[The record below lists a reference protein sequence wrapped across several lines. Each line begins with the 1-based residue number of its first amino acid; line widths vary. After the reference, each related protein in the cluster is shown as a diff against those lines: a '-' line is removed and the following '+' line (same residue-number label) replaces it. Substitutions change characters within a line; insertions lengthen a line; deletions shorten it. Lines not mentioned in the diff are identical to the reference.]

1 MSMMSQS
8 RLDAALAGMAAH
20 GAPVGPAVTAA
31 AFTKGF
37 DLDAIRGA
45 RSLSELAT
53 QSPGRRGQPMIPVG
67 KPLSSIWE
75 ALSTAGGVLSL
86 FDQLAGGSPNGS
98 TTDAFNDQCEHERE
112 VERARCA
119 EASAL
124 DALER
129 VNDACIVTVVAI
141 AEKMQGAAK
150 AALSVLGVSAGPLI
164 SAMGLAAVTSVTG
177 LLSMRNS
184 AMSGLLSKLLVDM
197 APPADP
203 GCSDD
208 PVCKNP
214 RPECGEE
221 PNKPDEPKQECPKQ
235 NPDVEEPGTPAPQ
248 QPQPQQHG
256 QLQQQGHSQG
266 QQQEQQQEQPKCPDT
281 SPPQTVPSQSTPSQS
296 APSQGAMVNPSSSCP
311 PPSPPGAGVVQSLV
325 GEISA
330 GVTAG
335 ISAGITAGIEAAA
348 GTWNEAVTTV
358 EQAVQHSVP
367 AGECPQTPA
376 CPEQPPVEE
385 CVPSAV
391 ADECPP
397 EPGPETEPEPESP
410 QECPPE
416 TPETPANPAVPPEEP
431 PAEPPAESS
440 AEPPAPETY
449 HGFDKTQ
456 HPSYPGVTTAGEG
469 PADQAPIPEPPQGG
483 GDDVWTPDIWVGA
496 SASASVE
503 WSASTIPT
511 AEASTAGAGGVDV
524 ARSDRW

>member
-1 MSMMSQS
+1 
-8 RLDAALAGMAAH
+8 MAAH

-31 AFTKGF
+31 AFTNGF

-45 RSLSELAT
+45 RSLSEFAT
-53 QSPGRRGQPMIPVG
+53 QSPGRRGKPMIPVG

-119 EASAL
+119 EVSAL

-129 VNDACIVTVVAI
+129 VNDACIVAVVAI

-177 LLSMRNS
+177 MLSMRNS

-214 RPECGEE
+214 RLECGEE

-235 NPDVEEPGTPAPQ
+235 NPDVEKPRTPAPQ
-248 QPQPQQHG
+248 QPQSQQQPQPQQQG
-256 QLQQQGHSQG
+256 QLQKQGHSQG
-266 QQQEQQQEQPKCPDT
+266 QPQEQPQVQPKCPDT
-281 SPPQTVPSQSTPSQS
+281 SPPQTVPAQTT
-296 APSQGAMVNPSSSCP
+296 PSQGAMVNPSSSCP
-311 PPSPPGAGVVQSLV
+311 APSRPGAGVVQSLV

-335 ISAGITAGIEAAA
+335 VSAGITAEIEAAA

-367 AGECPQTPA
+367 AGECPQTPV

-385 CVPSAV
+385 CVPPAV
-391 ADECPP
+391 TDECPP
-397 EPGPETEPEPESP
+397 EPELETEPEPESP

-416 TPETPANPAVPPEEP
+416 TLETPANPAQPPEES
-431 PAEPPAESS
+431 PAEPP

-469 PADQAPIPEPPQGG
+469 HADQSPVPEPPQGG
-483 GDDVWTPDIWVGA
+483 GDDAWTPDIWVGA

-503 WSASTIPT
+503 WSAATIPT
-511 AEASTAGAGGVDV
+511 QEASTAGAGGVDV
-524 ARSDRW
+524 ERSDRW